1 MMAALFESPTKYRH
15 KTGRKLAR
23 NLRLDI
29 AQFEPDLDASNVAD
43 RVQRD
48 RKTLS
53 RDFPPNA
60 PYLFID
66 GVHYENVWN

>member
-1 MMAALFESPTKYRH
+1 MAALFESPPKYRH
-15 KTGRKLAR
+15 KTVRKLAR

-48 RKTLS
+48 RETLS
-53 RDFPPNA
+53 QDFPSNA
-60 PYLFID
+60 PYLF
-66 GVHYENVWN
+66 Y